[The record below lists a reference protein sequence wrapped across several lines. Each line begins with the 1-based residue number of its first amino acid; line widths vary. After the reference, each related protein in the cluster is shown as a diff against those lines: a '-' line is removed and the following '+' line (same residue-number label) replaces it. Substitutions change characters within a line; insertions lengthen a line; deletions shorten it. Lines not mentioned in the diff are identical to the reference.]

1 MKTTDTNI
9 LNVMYNNH
17 RILIDKI
24 TEYDYNGDMATVK
37 KMCTVVRYEYDDE
50 ANDVATCE
58 TAIPMIFNVSPYTG
72 LVDMHTMAR
81 VWIDCGCPSD
91 GDYKGTPRKWTKDSL
106 HAWVAG

>member
-1 MKTTDTNI
+1 MKTTEKNI

-17 RILIDKI
+17 RILIDKLI
-24 TEYDYNGDMATVK
+24 EYDYNGDMATAK
-37 KMCTVVRYEYDDE
+37 KMCTVIRYNGDD
-50 ANDVATCE
+50 AT
-58 TAIPMIFNVSPYTG
+58 PMIFNVSPYTG
-72 LVDMHTMAR
+72 LVEMHTMVR

>member
-1 MKTTDTNI
+1 MKTTETNI

-24 TEYDYNGDMATVK
+24 TEYDYNGDMATAK
-37 KMCTVVRYEYDDE
+37 KMCTVVRYDKYSDGEQI
-50 ANDVATCE
+50 AT
-58 TAIPMIFNVSPYTG
+58 PMIFNVSPYTS

-91 GDYKGTPRKWTKDSL
+91 GNAMGVPRKWTKENL